1 LQIPGSFVGHRY
13 LQTFRR
19 NHLCLSDML
28 MHADVC
34 MFNKRLYLLYC
45 TALYCTAIQQQQR
58 CRCTLQYN
66 KYSLLLS
73 MHTSACPV
81 NTGMDYRV

>member
-34 MFNKRLYLLYC
+34 MFNKRLYLLYF
-45 TALYCTAIQQQQR
+45 TVQR
-58 CRCTLQYN
+58 YN
-66 KYSLLLS
+66 NNNVAVHYS
-73 MHTSACPV
+73 TI
-81 NTGMDYRV
+81 NTVFY